1 MMEMCE
7 EEYLN
12 NNVKEFELVFPPLFN
27 NFKLYFLNLKK
38 KLNI

>member
-1 MMEMCE
+1 MEMCE

-12 NNVKEFELVFPPLFN
+12 NNVKKFELVFSLLFN